1 MFAPTIAAMK
11 ESRLISFK
19 NLLHKALPAA
29 TRFARRLTG
38 SEDGEADLMA
48 EAVTAA
54 FQNFHRLRDESRFK
68 SWLFSIIHNTHIT
81 LLRRRKLRPVVPL
94 EGIGETAISASNP
107 HDQEW
112 LDGVL
117 SLLRPQERE
126 AVVLH
131 YLEGFPVAE
140 AARIARTSPGALNMR
155 LARARKRLAEL
166 VGHPDVEGDS
176 KEENNR

>member
-1 MFAPTIAAMK
+1 MR
-11 ESRLISFK
+11 ESRLIRFK

-29 TRFARRLTG
+29 SRFARRLTG

-48 EAVTAA
+48 EAVAAA

-68 SWLFSIIHNTHIT
+68 SWLFSIIRNTHIT

-94 EGIGETAISASNP
+94 ERIGETTTGVSNP

-117 SLLRPQERE
+117 SLLRLQERE
-126 AVVLH
+126 AVILH
-131 YLEGFPVAE
+131 YLEGFSVAE
-140 AARIARTSPGALNMR
+140 AARIARTNPGALNMR

-166 VGHPDVEGDS
+166 IGHPGVKSEL
-176 KEENNR
+176 EEKNNR

>member
-1 MFAPTIAAMK
+1 MK
-11 ESRLISFK
+11 ESRLIRFK
-19 NLLHKALPAA
+19 SLLHKTLPAA

-38 SEDGEADLMA
+38 SEDGEADLIA
-48 EAVTAA
+48 EAVAVA
-54 FQNFHRLRDESRFK
+54 FQNFHRLRHESRFK
-68 SWLFSIIHNTHIT
+68 TWLFSIIHNTHIT

-94 EGIGETAISASNP
+94 EDIGEVAVSTSNP

-140 AARIARTSPGALNMR
+140 AARIARTTPGAFNMR
-155 LARARKRLAEL
+155 LARARKRLAAL
-166 VGHPDVEGDS
+166 IGHPEVMGDS
-176 KEENNR
+176 EEENNR

>member
-1 MFAPTIAAMK
+1 MK
-11 ESRLISFK
+11 ETRVIRFK
-19 NLLHKALPAA
+19 ALLQEALPAA

-38 SEDGEADLMA
+38 SEDGESDLMA

-68 SWLFSIIHNTHIT
+68 SWLFSIIRNTHIT

-94 EGIGETAISASNP
+94 DRIGETAIGASDP

-140 AARIARTSPGALNMR
+140 AARIARTSQGALNMR
-155 LARARKRLAEL
+155 LARARKRLAVL
-166 VGHPDVEGDS
+166 IDHPEMMGDS